1 MQLAIRTDANELI
14 GAGHLMRCLELAN
27 TLAKKNIE
35 IRFIVKESAL
45 AKSLLK
51 SQLVSYLKVSTANN
65 GLEETNQ
72 ILKQYNIKSILIDH
86 YEIDIKWEE
95 KVVADNV
102 IIIDDLAD
110 RAHLCDLLIDT
121 SSESRLNAYKK
132 LVPKHSKLLLG
143 PQFAIIRDEFLISQ
157 QTNEN
162 SYSIFIC
169 FGASDPN
176 NYSLHSLI
184 YLNSVEYKGVICLIT
199 GQGYYY
205 KEELKMFLEQT
216 ELTISWHH
224 APTDLA
230 KLMQLSKVIITAPG
244 TMLLEAAVMGK
255 PIIMIKTANNQDG
268 NISLFQYKDSAI
280 LATIPKLA
288 QSIALVEKMKDKLTS
303 NAKKICDGK
312 GKYKIANFIH
322 TTLENNI

>member
-14 GAGHLMRCLELAN
+14 GAGHLMRCLELAD
-27 TLAKKNIE
+27 TLAEKNIQ
-35 IRFIVKESAL
+35 IRFIVKESDL

-51 SQLVSYLKVSTANN
+51 NKLVNYLKLSVKNN

-72 ILKQYNIKSILIDH
+72 ILEKYNIKNILIDH
-86 YEIDIKWEE
+86 YEIDLNWEE
-95 KVVADNV
+95 KVVANNV

-121 SSESRLNAYKK
+121 ASESRLSAYKK

-143 PQFAIIRDEFLISQ
+143 PQFAIIRDEFLLSQ

-162 SYSIFIC
+162 TYDIFIC
-169 FGASDPN
+169 FGAADPN
-176 NYSLHSLI
+176 NYSLHSLRH
-184 YLNSVEYKGVICLIT
+184 LNSVEYKGVICLIT
-199 GQGYYY
+199 GQGYYH
-205 KEELKMFLEQT
+205 KEELKIFLEQT
-216 ELTISWHH
+216 KLTISWHH

-230 KLMQLSKVIITAPG
+230 KQMQLSKMIITAPG

-268 NISLFQYKDSAI
+268 NISLFQFKESAI
-280 LATIPKLA
+280 LATIPKLE
-288 QSIALVEKMKDKLTS
+288 QSIELVEQIKDKLTS

-322 TTLENNI
+322 TILENNT

>member
-27 TLAKKNIE
+27 TLAEKNIE

-121 SSESRLNAYKK
+121 ASGSRLSAYKK

-143 PQFAIIRDEFLISQ
+143 PQFAIIRDEFLNSQ

-162 SYSIFIC
+162 GYDIFIC

-184 YLNSVEYKGVICLIT
+184 HLNSVEYKGVICLIT
-199 GQGYYY
+199 GQGYYH

-255 PIIMIKTANNQDG
+255 PIIMIRTANNQDG
-268 NISLFQYKDSAI
+268 NISLFQYKGSAI

-288 QSIALVEKMKDKLTS
+288 QSIALVEKIKDKLTS

>member
-132 LVPKHSKLLLG
+132 LV
-143 PQFAIIRDEFLISQ
+143 
-157 QTNEN
+157 
-162 SYSIFIC
+162 
-169 FGASDPN
+169 
-176 NYSLHSLI
+176 
-184 YLNSVEYKGVICLIT
+184 
-199 GQGYYY
+199 
-205 KEELKMFLEQT
+205 
-216 ELTISWHH
+216 
-224 APTDLA
+224 
-230 KLMQLSKVIITAPG
+230 
-244 TMLLEAAVMGK
+244 
-255 PIIMIKTANNQDG
+255 
-268 NISLFQYKDSAI
+268 
-280 LATIPKLA
+280 LA
-288 QSIALVEKMKDKLTS
+288 QSVVLFVVW
-303 NAKKICDGK
+303 
-312 GKYKIANFIH
+312 
-322 TTLENNI
+322 